1 MNNPIEKPILRCEN
15 GQSDFPC
22 LNHVNLGSRNRGFT
36 LVELFIVIGIIATL
50 AVIAIPNYLRYK
62 NNARV
67 VVAMTDIRMIDKQ
80 IANFAIENG
89 QLPNSLSDLTT
100 IGTINDPWGNPYQ
113 YKDTKG
119 GTATQIRKNMSDNPL
134 NHDFDLYSMGAD
146 GQSQSQCNAPKSQDD
161 VVRAYEGRYV
171 GLVSDL

>member
-1 MNNPIEKPILRCEN
+1 
-15 GQSDFPC
+15 
-22 LNHVNLGSRNRGFT
+22 
-36 LVELFIVIGIIATL
+36 
-50 AVIAIPNYLRYK
+50 
-62 NNARV
+62 
-67 VVAMTDIRMIDKQ
+67 MTDIRMLEKQ
-80 IANFAIENG
+80 IVNYVTENN

-113 YKDTKG
+113 YQDTQDGKAPG
-119 GTATQIRKNMSDNPL
+119 IRKNMSDNPL

-161 VVRAYEGRYV
+161 VVRGYEGRYV